1 MKPDGAAIRD
11 LRRRKGMKVEQL
23 ARKAGISEKT
33 LRLIEKNQT
42 TRPHPETVSV
52 IAKALDVEPESLFP
66 PPQFMVP
73 ETTTPPFG
81 IPVVG
86 EPTDRR
92 ISALP
97 EDGPLLAY
105 LILRDEKQM
114 VLSRYRITSE
124 QITIGRSVDNTIRLS
139 NASVSENHAIVTFQG
154 SSIQIRD
161 LGSTNGTYVKD
172 QRIRGRVHLQFG
184 ESIAIGPYLIE
195 LHSPETDPNAFP
207 VHETGLINI
216 KPII

>member
-1 MKPDGAAIRD
+1 MKPDGATIRD

-33 LRLIEKNQT
+33 LRSIEKNQT
-42 TRPHPETVSV
+42 TTPHPETVSV
-52 IAKALDVEPESLFP
+52 IAKALDVETESLFP
-66 PPQFMVP
+66 PPQTIGP
-73 ETTTPPFG
+73 ETTATPFG
-81 IPVVG
+81 LPVVS

-92 ISALP
+92 VSPLP

-105 LILRDEKQM
+105 LILRDKKQT

-124 QITIGRSVDNTIRLS
+124 QVTIGRSVDNTIKLS
-139 NASVSENHAIVTFQG
+139 DASVSENHAIVTLQG

-161 LGSTNGTYVKD
+161 LGSTNGTLIND
-172 QRIRGRVHLQFG
+172 QPIKGRVQLQYG

-195 LHSPETDPNAFP
+195 LHSPEADPNAFP
-207 VHETGLINI
+207 VHETGLINV
-216 KPII
+216 KPIV